1 MLPKGE
7 ICMKRFLVIPD
18 SFKGSI
24 SSSDVC
30 RIAEAAIKE
39 IMPDASVR
47 KIPVADGGEGST
59 DAFLEAL
66 GGEKRYLTVRGP
78 FFEDVGAFYGV
89 LSDSET
95 AVIEMASCAGLP
107 LVGERLDVMNSTTFG
122 VGELMRAA
130 ASGCGRIIMGL
141 GGSATND
148 GGCGAAAALGVVFR
162 DRAGRSFVPT
172 GGTLCDICH
181 IETGALLPELSHV
194 KITAMCDVDN
204 PLYGE
209 NGAAYV
215 FAPQKGATAEMADRL
230 DSGLRHL
237 AEVAKEEIGAD
248 FAEMRGAGAAGGMGF
263 GMKAFF
269 GAEIRMGI
277 DAVLDAVAFE
287 RIVSDVD
294 AVITGE
300 GRLDRQSLRGKTVIG
315 VARRAKAKG
324 VPVIAVVGAV
334 GEGAEEAYDE
344 GVSAIFSTN
353 RVPGLTFEAIRPRA
367 ERDLF
372 LTVCDIVRLIKRA
385 KCT

>member
-1 MLPKGE
+1 MQPKEGV
-7 ICMKRFLVIPD
+7 CLKNFLVIPD

-47 KIPVADGGEGST
+47 KIPVADGGEGSVE
-59 DAFLEAL
+59 AFLEAL

-89 LSDSET
+89 LKDSET

-107 LVGERLDVMNSTTFG
+107 LVGDRLDVMNTTTYG

-130 ASGCGRIIMGL
+130 ASDCGRIILGL

-162 DRAGRSFVPT
+162 DRAGRPFVPT
-172 GGTLCDICH
+172 GGTLCDICR
-181 IETGALLPELSHV
+181 IETGALLPELSQI

-204 PLYGE
+204 PLCGE

-215 FAPQKGATAEMADRL
+215 FAPQKGATGEMTDRL
-230 DSGLRHL
+230 DSGLRNL
-237 AEVAKEEIGAD
+237 AKVVREDLGTD
-248 FAEMRGAGAAGGMGF
+248 FADMPGAGAAGGMGF

-277 DAVLDAVAFE
+277 ETVLDAVSFE
-287 RIVSDVD
+287 EIIGDVD
-294 AVITGE
+294 VVITGE
-300 GRLDRQSLRGKTVIG
+300 GKLDRQSLRGKVVIG

-324 VPVIAVVGAV
+324 VPVIAVVGDI
-334 GEGAEEAYDE
+334 GEGAEGAYDE
-344 GVSAIFSTN
+344 GVNAIFSTN
-353 RVPGLTFEAIRPRA
+353 RVHGLTFDAIRTRA
-367 ERDLF
+367 ERDLS
-372 LTVCDIVRLIKRA
+372 LTVRDILRLIKTSKLA
-385 KCT
+385 